1 MNKNLLIDEVA
12 SKIGNRAA
20 AAEAVEAV
28 FDSIVRAV
36 TEGKRVRVTGFGS
49 IAPVERPA
57 RAARNPQTGERVLV
71 KATRAVQ
78 FRPGASFK
86 ALVDGTKSLPEEGSA
101 IKKAPKT
108 PRSKAV
114 R

>member
-1 MNKNLLIDEVA
+1 MNKHLLIKDVA
-12 SKIGNRAA
+12 AKIGSRAV

-36 TEGKRVRVTGFGS
+36 AEGRRVRVTGFGS
-49 IAPVERPA
+49 IEPIQRPA
-57 RAARNPQTGERVLV
+57 RLANNPQTGQRVRV
-71 KATRAVQ
+71 EATRAVR

-86 ALVDGTKSLPEEGSA
+86 ALVGGTKQLPEKGSA

-108 PRSKAV
+108 PRT
-114 R
+114 

>member
-1 MNKNLLIDEVA
+1 MNKQLLIEEVA
-12 SKIGNRAA
+12 VKLGSRAA
-20 AAEAVEAV
+20 ATEAVEAV

-36 TEGKRVRVTGFGS
+36 AQGTRVSVTGFGS

-57 RAARNPQTGERVLV
+57 RIAHNPQTGERVHV
-71 KATRAVQ
+71 KATRAVK

-86 ALVDGTKSLPEEGSA
+86 ALVDGTKQLPAEGSA

-108 PRSKAV
+108 PRG
-114 R
+114 